1 MRTDARVVPDLS
13 TVMER
18 REYHCK
24 KCRVHGIEVPLKGHK
39 GKCPWDKCG
48 CDGCLQVVS
57 YRRQHVHDGRAMTAS
72 DVINIA
78 NLSRKAGRPATESTT
93 AQTTRRQEAR
103 GVRNTAMYRAL
114 NKSMEEL
121 AHHTPTVH
129 PIHHIKKAVLD
140 FTEQQSRSKG
150 KATPHN
156 KHDKYSYLPTAIYQS
171 YPVKSGSCRRE
182 AEAYPRPGSSHQS
195 EAYPRPGSSHQ
206 SEAYPRPG
214 SSHQSE
220 AYPRPGSSHQSEAY
234 PRPGSSHQ
242 SEAYP
247 RPGSSYQ
254 SEAYPRPGSS
264 HQSEAYPRPGSSYQS
279 EAYPRPGSSHQ
290 SEAYPR
296 PGSSHQSEAYPRPG
310 SSHQSEAYPRP
321 GSSRQADVDDDVR
334 TLTEMFPGAQ
344 ENLGLSLLY
353 EIRGNADNMEQA
365 VGNLIAIM
373 SGPTTPSPK
382 RNCPPRLTRLSN
394 IFPEVGKGILKA
406 VSQQADN
413 TPSAVETIL
422 RLCYSPDTRPAASSI
437 GPTPVCAGPRG
448 KRKAQRLDFGSS
460 SEVQYT
466 PGCRT
471 PRARA
476 PSGRVVNFN
485 RDVESALQAAEEA
498 ENTSGGGTYTI
509 TPTRTPTVPAE
520 DRRTPVKKRVIAC
533 KQCGT
538 SCDRLAKFCHE
549 CGGQLSNRSHRY

>member
-1 MRTDARVVPDLS
+1 
-13 TVMER
+13 MER

-78 NLSRKAGRPATESTT
+78 NLSRKGRPATESAT

-156 KHDKYSYLPTAIYQS
+156 KHDKYTYVPTAIYQS
-171 YPVKSGSCRRE
+171 YPVKYGSCHRE

-214 SSHQSE
+214 SSS
-220 AYPRPGSSHQSEAY
+220 
-234 PRPGSSHQ
+234 
-242 SEAYP
+242 
-247 RPGSSYQ
+247 
-254 SEAYPRPGSS
+254 
-264 HQSEAYPRPGSSYQS
+264 QS

-413 TPSAVETIL
+413 TPSAVETVL

-549 CGGQLSNRSHRY
+549 CGGQLSNRSHRRGVEDASVGDEVAEMCPGNELVEDISAGDEFLEAAWPGDELVEDVWPREHVTGTYCACAKSIDMLNLAQPPVY